1 MNRIS
6 KNNYNKKDKIKHI
19 KNEHDQINQDGKT
32 KHKKKIKLTKKQKI
46 VLLSI
51 LAVIGIFIIVFLIKL
66 GTYIYKAD
74 GNIADAAINM
84 MADVV
89 GDENPITALVMGVS
103 EGIDTPLTDTI
114 ILVRI

>member
-6 KNNYNKKDKIKHI
+6 KNKYNEKDKL
-19 KNEHDQINQDGKT
+19 ND
-32 KHKKKIKLTKKQKI
+32 KKEKKEKKKLTKKQKI
-46 VLLSI
+46 IILSI
-51 LAVIGIFIIVFLIKL
+51 IGAIIVLFAVKI

-84 MADVV
+84 VADAV
-89 GDENPITALVMGVS
+89 GDETPITALVMGVS
-103 EGIDTPLTDTI
+103 TDLENELTDTI